1 MSLWFIAWS
10 YLWDRKL
17 TTGLTILSVAL
28 AVGLISAL
36 LTIRNETRQRFEE
49 EQQAYDVV
57 VGPPGSPLQ
66 LTLNAVYF
74 LDSPTGALSYSVYER
89 IKEHED
95 VVNVFPV
102 GLGDTY
108 KGFRIVGT
116 IPEIFDY
123 PWENPMTR
131 ENRYPFQLEQ
141 GRFFEKPMEAVIGY
155 RVWRNLGLRPG
166 DQFAGTHGSIEIPT
180 ELAEYDHG
188 DDLYEVVGLLKPSGT
203 SSDRAI
209 FVDLQSVWD
218 LHAHHG
224 EPAQNAGHNDDHDDH
239 AHDDHDHEHDDHAH
253 DEHAHDEHA
262 HDEPHDDHEDLTITA
277 VLVDLYSPA
286 MRFSFVQYAME
297 EFGAT
302 AAIPVVQILRLYDQI
317 LQPAVVILMAVGY
330 VVVAISALSILI
342 GLYLSII
349 QRRRDLAIMRALG
362 ASSFEIFGAVMIEA
376 FLVTILGIAAGWVLG
391 KFVAIGLGLYMSR
404 VYGFA
409 ITGLSTGPEEIGFF
423 AIVAFV
429 GLFAGIVPA
438 WQAYRTDVARDLN
451 AT

>member
-17 TTGLTILSVAL
+17 TTALTVLSVAL

-36 LTIRNETRQRFEE
+36 LTIRIETRQRFEE

-74 LDSPTGALSYSVYER
+74 LDNPTGSLDYSVYEAL
-89 IKEHED
+89 KQHED
-95 VVNVFPV
+95 VVNIFPV

-108 KGFRIVGT
+108 RGFRIVGT
-116 IPEIFDY
+116 IPEIFEY
-123 PWENPMTR
+123 PWENPITR
-131 ENRYPFQLEQ
+131 ENRYPFKLED
-141 GRFFEKPMEAVIGY
+141 GRFFEAPMEAVVGY
-155 RVWRNLGLRPG
+155 RVWRNMGLKVG
-166 DQFAGTHGSIEIPT
+166 DEFAGTHGSIEVPD
-180 ELAEYDHG
+180 ELAEYDHRG
-188 DDLYEVVGLLKPSGT
+188 DKYVVLRLLQPSGT
-203 SSDRAI
+203 SSDLAI

-218 LHAHHG
+218 LHDDHGPVAEEEHAEDGHEDEHGQAEIGHG
-224 EPAQNAGHNDDHDDH
+224 E
-239 AHDDHDHEHDDHAH
+239 
-253 DEHAHDEHA
+253 EHAEDGHGDG
-262 HDEPHDDHEDLTITA
+262 HEGLTITA
-277 VLVDLYSPA
+277 ALVDLYSPA
-286 MRFSFVQYAME
+286 MRFSFVGYVMDE
-297 EFGAT
+297 YGVM
-302 AAIPVVQILRLYDQI
+302 AAIPVNQILRLYDQI
-317 LQPAVVILMAVGY
+317 LQPAVVILMSVGY
-330 VVVAISALSILI
+330 VVVAISALSLLI

-349 QRRRDLAIMRALG
+349 QRKRDLAIMRALG

-376 FLVTILGIAAGWVLG
+376 FLVTLLGIAAGWVLG
-391 KFVAIGLGLYMSR
+391 KIVAVGLGLYMSR

-438 WQAYRTDVARDLN
+438 WQAYQTDVARDLN
-451 AT
+451 AP